1 MTRQFAVQACRV
13 GDCRLPTVRLVVNG
27 GLRGSATAHGSL
39 IEKSGRLGG
48 NGFVRILLLGPVQ
61 AERAGQVVELGPPQ
75 HRLLLAVLALEA
87 NRLVP
92 VDRLVELIW
101 PGEPPR
107 TAGHAIQV
115 GVSRLR
121 VRLAGGVRLDRQGSG
136 YVLRVDPASV
146 DAHQFTDLV
155 LHARREGDDVR
166 RVALLDQALRL
177 WTGPAMSGTA
187 AAEEVRHRLCQ
198 GLEEMRLTALEDRID
213 ARLRL
218 GEHRELL
225 GELAALVG
233 ELPLRERLVGQL
245 MRALY
250 RCGRPG
256 EALAAYQRLRRAL
269 GEHLGLDPG
278 EELRRL
284 EVAILRED
292 PELDP
297 PADRMSAVVGRR
309 SEPAPSQLPAT
320 VPGFAGRVREL
331 AALDRLLAADPAAPI
346 ATIDGTAGVGKT
358 TLAVHWARRVADR
371 FTDGQLYVN
380 LRGFHPGRTALD
392 PGAAVRGF
400 LDALGVPAER
410 VPPGLDAQTALYRS
424 LLAGRRMLILLD
436 NARGADQ
443 VRPLLPGAPGCLVLV
458 TSRSQLTSLVAV
470 EGAEL
475 LTLGVLTDDDA
486 RELLRRR
493 LGADRLAA
501 EPRTVG
507 EIIARSARLPLALAI
522 VAARAAGRPQFRL
535 DAFVTELRD
544 SRHRLD
550 TFTGDDPATDVRAV
564 FSWSYRTLTGDAA
577 LLFRLLGVH
586 PGPDISVAAAASL
599 AALPVRRARQL
610 LAELAAA
617 HLAAEHA
624 PDRYTLHDLLRE
636 CAAEQAEELCD
647 PVQWGDAQR
656 RVLDHY
662 LHTAHAAAHR
672 LDPNRDPITLP
683 AAATGVTPERLPDL
697 SAATGWLRA
706 EYPVLLA
713 VVDLAVDAGADVH
726 VWQLAWSLMDF
737 FNRSGHWADQAAT
750 FDTAVGATQR
760 LADLPAEGYARR
772 LLARALGRL
781 GRFGEA
787 EDHLRRALDLFAVL
801 GDLVGEAHT
810 HIGLSWILE
819 QQSRPTAAMRHDRRA
834 FELFEAA
841 EHFVG
846 QARALNNIGW
856 RHAQSGDDHQA
867 LVYCWRSL
875 RLCRQI
881 GDSYDEA
888 LALDSIGLVHH
899 NLGNHRQATARYQ
912 EALRLYREISHRDG
926 EAQTLAHLG
935 DAHHHAGAFESARK
949 AWRDAWEILDQLGHP
964 LADQVRARLDGARS
978 ASSA

>member
-1 MTRQFAVQACRV
+1 M
-13 GDCRLPTVRLVVNG
+13 
-27 GLRGSATAHGSL
+27 
-39 IEKSGRLGG
+39 
-48 NGFVRILLLGPVQ
+48 RILLLGPVH
-61 AERAGQVVELGPPQ
+61 AERAGQAVELGPPQ

-101 PGEPPR
+101 PAAAPR
-107 TAGHAIQV
+107 TAGHAVQV

-121 VRLAGGVRLDRQGSG
+121 VRLGDGARLDRQGPG
-136 YVLRVDPASV
+136 YLLRVDPASV
-146 DAHQFTDLV
+146 DAHQFTALV
-155 LHARREGDDVR
+155 LRARREDDDLH
-166 RVALLDQALRL
+166 RVALLDQALQL

-187 AAEEVRHRLCQ
+187 AAEETRHRLCQ
-198 GLEEMRLTALEDRID
+198 GLEEMRLTAVEERID

-218 GEHRELL
+218 AEHRELL

-233 ELPLRERLVGQL
+233 EHPLRERLVGQL

-250 RCGRPG
+250 RAGRPG
-256 EALAAYQRLRRAL
+256 EALAAYQRLRRVL
-269 GEHLGLDPG
+269 GEQLGLDPG

-284 EVAILRED
+284 ELAILRED
-292 PELDP
+292 PALDP
-297 PADRMSAVVGRR
+297 PVGRAATAVDRR
-309 SEPAPSQLPAT
+309 SEPVPSQLPAT
-320 VPGFAGRVREL
+320 VPGFAGRVPEL
-331 AALDRLLAADPAAPI
+331 AALDRLLTADPAVPI

-371 FTDGQLYVN
+371 FTDGHLYVN
-380 LRGFHPGRTALD
+380 LRGFHPGRTAVD

-400 LDALGVPAER
+400 LDALGVPTQR

-436 NARGADQ
+436 NARDADQ

-458 TSRSQLTSLVAV
+458 TSRNRLTSLVAV
-470 EGAEL
+470 EGAQL
-475 LTLGVLTDDDA
+475 CTLGVLTDEEA
-486 RELLRRR
+486 RELLGRR

-501 EPRTVG
+501 EPQTVG

-522 VAARAAGRPQFRL
+522 VAARAAGRPQFQL
-535 DAFVTELRD
+535 DAFAAELRD

-564 FSWSYRTLTGDAA
+564 FSWSYRTLTDDAA
-577 LLFRLLGVH
+577 LVFRLLGVH
-586 PGPDISVAAAASL
+586 PGPDISAAAAASL
-599 AALPVRRARQL
+599 AGLPVRRARQL

-617 HLAAEHA
+617 HLVAEHA
-624 PDRYTLHDLLRE
+624 PDRYGLHDLLRE
-636 CAAEQAEELCD
+636 YAAEQAEELCD

-662 LHTAHAAAHR
+662 LHTAHTAADR

-683 AAATGVTPERLPDL
+683 VTAVGVTPERLPDL
-697 SAATGWLRA
+697 PAATRWLRA

-737 FNRSGHWADQAAT
+737 FNRSGHWIDQAAT
-750 FDTAVGATQR
+750 FDTAVQATRR
-760 LADLPAEGYARR
+760 LGDRPAEGYARR
-772 LLARALGRL
+772 LLARALGWL
-781 GRFGEA
+781 GRYDEA
-787 EDHLRRALDLFAVL
+787 EGHLRRALDLFAAL

-810 HIGLSWILE
+810 HIGLSWLVE
-819 QQSRPTAAMRHDRRA
+819 RQDRPSDALCHDRRA

-856 RHAQSGDDHQA
+856 KYAQSGDNHQA
-867 LVYCWRSL
+867 LVFCRRSL

-888 LALDSIGLVHH
+888 LALDSLGYIHH
-899 NLGNHRQATARYQ
+899 NLGNHRLATGRYH

-926 EAQTLAHLG
+926 EAQALTRLG
-935 DAHHHAGAFESARK
+935 DTHHHAGAFESARQ
-949 AWRDAWEILDQLGHP
+949 AWRDALEILDQLGHP
-964 LADQVRARLDGARS
+964 LADQVRARLDGVRA